1 MKDLIQFSIGLV
13 TLALVAFGL
22 FYFFEIQVGSVNDWL
37 VGIISFLWLVVI
49 TTVPWN
55 AHFKAKEVL
64 DDAEISKR
72 KDILVIESSLEYVKK
87 IAKRALIL
95 AVVLHI
101 VSAVGLYFVAS
112 LGVSKIG
119 YFAAALAI
127 GLTFLRPV
135 VRFYD
140 YLRRRLDNIKQEFRY
155 PREDLQTLLQRTN
168 RLEEILDDR
177 EHAHSWRNTV
187 IQEFKTVAIELDK
200 IKKRHS
206 ELKDEH
212 QKNVQSIIAE
222 IEKIHKNLLAEIEKV
237 SKTHDFQLEKLTT
250 DSKVLDAV
258 RELAKFVGKL
268 KE

>member
-64 DDAEISKR
+64 DDAETSKR
-72 KDILVIESSLEYVKK
+72 KDILVIDSSLEYVKK

-127 GLTFLRPV
+127 GLTFLRPI

-155 PREDLQTLLQRTN
+155 PREDLQTLLNRTEH
-168 RLEEILDDR
+168 LEGILDDR
-177 EHAHSWRNTV
+177 EHAQSWRNSV
-187 IQEFKTVAIELDK
+187 IREFHMVAKQL
-200 IKKRHS
+200 
-206 ELKDEH
+206 EH
-212 QKNVQSIIAE
+212 IQKNHDKLREEHKTDIQNIVAE
-222 IEKIHKNLLAEIEKV
+222 LEKIHQNLLAQIDKV

>member
-1 MKDLIQFSIGLV
+1 MKDLIQFAIGLV

-22 FYFFEIQVGSVNDWL
+22 FYFFEIQVGSINDWL

-72 KDILVIESSLEYVKK
+72 KDILVIESSLDYVKK
-87 IAKRALIL
+87 IAKRSLIL
-95 AVVLHI
+95 AIALHI
-101 VSAVGLYFVAS
+101 FSAVGLYFIAS
-112 LGVSKIG
+112 LGVSQIG

-127 GLTFLRPV
+127 ALTVLRPT

-155 PREDLQTLLQRTN
+155 PREDLQTLLDRTN
-168 RLEEILDDR
+168 HLETVLDDR
-177 EHAHSWRNTV
+177 EGAYSWRNDV
-187 IQEFKTVAIELDK
+187 IQEFKNISKQLED
-200 IKKRHS
+200 IQKRHNH
-206 ELKDEH
+206 LKEEYKKDINNLTTEIAKLH
-212 QKNVQSIIAE
+212 NVA
-222 IEKIHKNLLAEIEKV
+222 LVEIEKV
-237 SKTHDFQLEKLTT
+237 GKSHDFQLEKLTT

>member
-1 MKDLIQFSIGLV
+1 MKDLIQFCIGLV
-13 TLALVAFGL
+13 TLALIAFGL
-22 FYFFEIQVGSVNDWL
+22 LYFFEIQVGSVNDWL

-64 DDAEISKR
+64 DDAETSKR
-72 KDILVIESSLEYVKK
+72 KDILVIDSSLEYVKK

-101 VSAVGLYFVAS
+101 VSAVALYFVAS

-127 GLTFLRPV
+127 ALTFLRPV

-155 PREDLQTLLQRTN
+155 PREDLQTLLTRTN

-177 EHAHSWRNTV
+177 ERAKSWRNDVIREFHTVSKELENIQKRHNELKEEQKKDLQKIAVEVEV
-187 IQEFKTVAIELDK
+187 IQ
-200 IKKRHS
+200 
-206 ELKDEH
+206 
-212 QKNVQSIIAE
+212 Q
-222 IEKIHKNLLAEIEKV
+222 NLSAQIDKV
-237 SKTHDFQLEKLTT
+237 SKTYNFQLEKLTT